1 MQGHEDTD
9 SSCHVESDSFQ
20 FLGNDRCRWRDASSG
35 DLGGHIPTDFTSLLM

>member
-35 DLGGHIPTDFTSLLM
+35 DFPSDFTSLLM